1 LFERFCSFE
10 LFADIVSAKGDQ
22 KANNVAFK
30 RNPAS
35 MAAINSSQR
44 GAMRKQLLVRNLP
57 EDVRQWIEKERQKR
71 ISHQEFV
78 LSPLQGASS
87 LTPQT
92 LPLPFEQIRTGAS
105 AGDLPFTSIDLFAG
119 IGG

>member
-10 LFADIVSAKGDQ
+10 LFAYIVSGKGDQ
-22 KANNVAFK
+22 KANN
-30 RNPAS
+30 
-35 MAAINSSQR
+35 
-44 GAMRKQLLVRNLP
+44 

-71 ISHQEFV
+71 ISQQEFV
-78 LSPLQGASS
+78 LSPLQRASS